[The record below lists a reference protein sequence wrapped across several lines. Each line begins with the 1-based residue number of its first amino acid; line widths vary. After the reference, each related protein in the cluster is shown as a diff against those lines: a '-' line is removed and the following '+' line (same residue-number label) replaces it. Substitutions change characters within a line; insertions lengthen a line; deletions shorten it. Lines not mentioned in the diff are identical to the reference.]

1 MRAKFLLSGVPFLTT
16 SFPEDFGKEF
26 DSAPEGMECQ
36 LVDDEVA
43 DGWVEEPTKELPYV
57 LFVSGAILGAGA
69 VSKPAT
75 VENAMKVALGC
86 VMSGLKLEVK
96 KFKEPATNAG

>member
-1 MRAKFLLSGVPFLTT
+1 MRAKFLLSGVPFLIT

-26 DSAPEGMECQ
+26 DSAPEGLECQ

-43 DGWVEEPTKELPYV
+43 DSWVEEPTKELPYV

-75 VENAMKVALGC
+75 TESTLEVALGC
-86 VMSGLKLEVK
+86 MMSGLKLETK
-96 KFKEPATNAG
+96 KFKTNAD